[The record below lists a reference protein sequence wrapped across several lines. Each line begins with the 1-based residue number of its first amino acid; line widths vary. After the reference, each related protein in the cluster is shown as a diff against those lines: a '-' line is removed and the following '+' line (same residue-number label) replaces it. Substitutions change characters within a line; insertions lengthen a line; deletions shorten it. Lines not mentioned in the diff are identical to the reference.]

1 MKVSELVMRT
11 LYYRLQLPFALMLS
25 MGMLYFMTGNVSAHS
40 TIPAHAKVNK
50 AIPAIGSTVSQA
62 PTTVTVFTLENINPD
77 PNKSNLFIY
86 SPAGDLI
93 SQGNA
98 KVSLTNPEEMSIAI
112 KPDSANLNGVYVVQ
126 WKTVSALDGDPDQ
139 GAFVFTVNAGVV
151 TTPTPVATTTAS
163 TAPSTTTTSG
173 TGGTPVWVSIVV
185 GVVALL
191 IGLGVGLWLGRR
203 RTTSSIGAMRKTVA
217 EQSQEEESLK
227 GP

>member
-1 MKVSELVMRT
+1 MRT

>member
-11 LYYRLQLPFALMLS
+11 FYYRLQLPFALLLS
-25 MGMLYFMTGNVSAHS
+25 MGLLYLVTGTVSAHS

-62 PTTVTVFTLENINPD
+62 PTTVTVFALENINPD

-151 TTPTPVATTTAS
+151 TTPTPVATTTIS
-163 TAPSTTTTSG
+163 TTPSTTATSG
-173 TGGTPVWVSIVV
+173 TSGTPVWVSIVV

-191 IGLGVGLWLGRR
+191 IGLAVGLGLGRR
-203 RTTSSIGAMRKTVA
+203 RTESSIGTMRKAVT
-217 EQSQEEESLK
+217 QQPQDEEPIK
-227 GP
+227 RP

>member
-1 MKVSELVMRT
+1 MRT
-11 LYYRLQLPFALMLS
+11 FYRSLQVPCAALLS
-25 MGMLYFMTGNVSAHS
+25 LRLLWLMAGTVSAHT

-62 PTTVTVFTLENINPD
+62 PTAVTVFALENIHPD

-139 GAFVFTVNAGVV
+139 GAFVFTV
-151 TTPTPVATTTAS
+151 
-163 TAPSTTTTSG
+163 
-173 TGGTPVWVSIVV
+173 
-185 GVVALL
+185 
-191 IGLGVGLWLGRR
+191 
-203 RTTSSIGAMRKTVA
+203 KT
-217 EQSQEEESLK
+217 
-227 GP
+227 

>member
-1 MKVSELVMRT
+1 MRT

-151 TTPTPVATTTAS
+151 TTPTPVATTTTS
-163 TAPSTTTTSG
+163 TTPSTTATSG
-173 TGGTPVWVSIVV
+173 TSGTPVWVSIVV

-191 IGLGVGLWLGRR
+191 IGLAVGLGLGRR
-203 RTTSSIGAMRKTVA
+203 RTESSIGTMRKAVT
-217 EQSQEEESLK
+217 QQPQDEEPIK
-227 GP
+227 RP

>member
-1 MKVSELVMRT
+1 MSV
-11 LYYRLQLPFALMLS
+11 
-25 MGMLYFMTGNVSAHS
+25 LYFMSGTVSARS
-40 TIPAHAKVNK
+40 TIPTHAKVTK

-62 PTTVTVFTLENINPD
+62 PTTVTVFALENINPD

-139 GAFVFTVNAGVV
+139 GAFVFTVKTGTV
-151 TTPTPVATTTAS
+151 TTPTPLATTTAS

-173 TGGTPVWVSIVV
+173 IGGTPVWVSIVV

-191 IGLGVGLWLGRR
+191 IGLSVGLVLGRR
-203 RTTSSIGAMRKTVA
+203 RTASSVGTMRKAVTQ
-217 EQSQEEESLK
+217 QSQNEEPIK
-227 GP
+227 HP

>member
-1 MKVSELVMRT
+1 MRKI
-11 LYYRLQLPFALMLS
+11 YYRLQLPFALLLS
-25 MGMLYFMTGNVSAHS
+25 MGLVYLVTGTVSAHS

-62 PTTVTVFTLENINPD
+62 PTTVTVFALENINPD

-86 SPAGDLI
+86 SPGGDLI

-139 GAFVFTVNAGVV
+139 GAFVFTVNTGAV
-151 TTPTPVATTTAS
+151 TPVATKTAS
-163 TAPSTTTTSG
+163 TAPSTTATSG

-191 IGLGVGLWLGRR
+191 IGLGVGLGLGRC
-203 RTTSSIGAMRKTVA
+203 RTASSVGTMRKAVTQ
-217 EQSQEEESLK
+217 QSQDEEPIK
-227 GP
+227 RP

>member
-151 TTPTPVATTTAS
+151 TTPTPVATTTIS
-163 TAPSTTTTSG
+163 TTPSTTATSG
-173 TGGTPVWVSIVV
+173 TSGTPVWVSIVV

-191 IGLGVGLWLGRR
+191 IGLAVGLGLGRR
-203 RTTSSIGAMRKTVA
+203 RTESSIGTMRKAVT
-217 EQSQEEESLK
+217 QQPQDEEPIK
-227 GP
+227 RP

>member
-1 MKVSELVMRT
+1 MRT

-151 TTPTPVATTTAS
+151 TTPTPVATTTIS
-163 TAPSTTTTSG
+163 TTPSTTATSG
-173 TGGTPVWVSIVV
+173 TSGTPVWVSIVV

-191 IGLGVGLWLGRR
+191 IGLAVGLGLGRR
-203 RTTSSIGAMRKTVA
+203 RTESSIGTMRKAVT
-217 EQSQEEESLK
+217 QQPQDEEPIK
-227 GP
+227 RP

>member
-1 MKVSELVMRT
+1 MRT
-11 LYYRLQLPFALMLS
+11 IYYRLQLPFALLLS
-25 MGMLYFMTGNVSAHS
+25 MGLLYLVTGTVSAHS

-62 PTTVTVFTLENINPD
+62 PTTVTVFALENINPD

-151 TTPTPVATTTAS
+151 TTPTPVATTTIS
-163 TAPSTTTTSG
+163 TTPSTTATSG
-173 TGGTPVWVSIVV
+173 TSGTPVWVSIVAA
-185 GVVALL
+185 VVALL
-191 IGLGVGLWLGRR
+191 VGLGVGLGLGRR
-203 RTTSSIGAMRKTVA
+203 RTASSVGTMRKAVA
-217 EQSQEEESLK
+217 QDSQEEESIK
-227 GP
+227 RP